1 MIVDLENLADGL
13 KERSATVMQA
23 ASGSVPPRPPP
34 KHLRTRPPAAG
45 GCSGRDR
52 LSSRFHSS
60 NNCPTPPHPRA
71 PSRAQSHRPPA
82 PTPRLTAEFVSAH
95 GAPHGLQA
103 PARRTLLPWLIS
115 AALLLALITVSA
127 LHFTEAPPPP
137 PVRRFSFTPP
147 DLVANRGGQSVSPNG
162 RHIAYIA
169 GADNLSLWVR
179 DLDQEQARE
188 LSIAGTE
195 QRPFWSPDSR
205 SIGFVSGNEL
215 KKISVDGGPATPLC
229 PLPNGVFQGGTWSPD
244 GESIVFASG
253 GPAKLYEVP
262 ARGGKAE
269 LLFEPE
275 RTEKGPAATYPCF
288 LPLDPAARVILY
300 ETGSASDKDIAL
312 RDLATGEWEILTEG
326 AYPAYSPSGHILYQ
340 TNRYEGGLWA
350 LPFSLAILKSS
361 GEAFPVSEHQGAPS
375 VAADETLIS
384 IDSFQG
390 ETHQLGWRDETGARL
405 ELVGQPQT
413 YMRYPAL
420 SPDAKRVAVQGE
432 DGENYDIWIH
442 DLARSIKTRLTF
454 DPGYDR
460 SPKWSPSGDRIAF
473 FSDRSG
479 RGDIFERSADGRGA
493 PELLVG
499 SAEPNFPGGWS
510 SDGKH
515 FVFSRQSQQTRLDL
529 LYLERK
535 PAGDGYD
542 EHVFLQTEFAEQ
554 TARLS
559 PDGRF
564 AAYMS
569 NEAGTQFNIYV
580 RSFSGGGGKQ
590 RISPRG
596 GRQHT
601 WSRDGKTLFYVEGR
615 TLIAVPVSTRNGFSA
630 GEPRPLFEYSGFGN
644 FAAANYDVSPDG
656 KRFLVIET
664 GEQEEKPPA
673 IHVVENWI
681 EEHRSR

>member
-1 MIVDLENLADGL
+1 MLRQGPALQPVPL
-13 KERSATVMQA
+13 KQQLPNPPA
-23 ASGSVPPRPPP
+23 PPRP
-34 KHLRTRPPAAG
+34 K
-45 GCSGRDR
+45 
-52 LSSRFHSS
+52 
-60 NNCPTPPHPRA
+60 PR
-71 PSRAQSHRPPA
+71 SSHRPPA
-82 PTPRLTAEFVSAH
+82 PTPRLTAEFVSTD
-95 GAPHGLQA
+95 GAP
-103 PARRTLLPWLIS
+103 PTPREPDRRALIPWLIS
-115 AALLLALITVSA
+115 AALLMALVAVSV
-127 LHFTEAPPPP
+127 LHFTASPPRP
-137 PVRRFSFTPP
+137 PVRRFSFMPP
-147 DLVANRGGQSVSPNG
+147 DLSTARGGQSVSPDG

-179 DLDQEQARE
+179 DLDQEELRE
-188 LSIAGTE
+188 LSSAGAE

-205 SIGFVSGNEL
+205 SIGFVSGGEL

-244 GESIVFASG
+244 GKSIVFASG

-275 RTEKGPAATYPCF
+275 RTEKGTGVTYPHF
-288 LPLDPAARVILY
+288 LPLDAPTRVILH
-300 ETGSASDKDIAL
+300 EIGSQSDRDIAL
-312 RDLATGEWEILTEG
+312 RDLTTGKCEVLTEG
-326 AYPAYSPSGHILYQ
+326 AYPAYSPSGHIVYQ

-454 DPGYDR
+454 DPGYDG
-460 SPKWSPSGDRIAF
+460 SPKWSPSGDEIAF
-473 FSDRSG
+473 YSDRGAG
-479 RGDIFERSADGRGA
+479 RGDVFKRSADGRGEA
-493 PELLVG
+493 DSLVG
-499 SAEPNFPGGWS
+499 SPDPNNPGGWS
-510 SDGKH
+510 SDGKY

-535 PAGDGYD
+535 LAGDGYD

-664 GEQEEKPPA
+664 GEQEEKPPS
-673 IHVVENWI
+673 IRVVENWI
-681 EEHRSR
+681 EEHRTL